1 MFQNLALCE
10 LLALVARC
18 IGLYVRLSKTC
29 RGNAVVAAHDI

>member
-18 IGLYVRLSKTC
+18 IGLY
-29 RGNAVVAAHDI
+29 AACVDIFCWD